1 MISLITFAL
10 FLHLPLP
17 ATQKKKKKTRKWT
30 WGLIWCHEKGRFKWK
45 FEICLVLS
53 YAFHGMRLGHW
64 VLQGVFRC
72 LHEMWDVTKMRHAP
86 RCSLCFGAR
95 RCVVVVT
102 SYASSFLYSLSLL
115 LLFYTLF
122 SPTLFYFLFFCSAV
136 FAAAAVMLY
145 CCFYILKDDYE
156 ATCHVLNIGANSD

>member
-1 MISLITFAL
+1 MKKVDLNESLRYVWYCPMPFMACASGTECF
-10 FLHLPLP
+10 
-17 ATQKKKKKTRKWT
+17 RVS
-30 WGLIWCHEKGRFKWK
+30 C
-45 FEICLVLS
+45 
-53 YAFHGMRLGHW
+53 
-64 VLQGVFRC
+64 RC
-72 LHEMWDVTKMRHAP
+72 LHEMWDVTKMRYAP
-86 RCSLCFGAR
+86 RCSLCFSAR

-115 LLFYTLF
+115 PLFYTLF

-145 CCFYILKDDYE
+145 CCFYVLKDDYE